1 MDTPFRGNPVTSPFA
16 ANRIIP
22 SGPRSPCYFV
32 GGGGPGD
39 SPTRIFRWNLQ
50 WILLFFV
57 FFSSM
62 EFIGCFKGFAGI

>member
-39 SPTRIFRWNLQ
+39 SPHSDFP
-50 WILLFFV
+50 
-57 FFSSM
+57 M
-62 EFIGCFKGFAGI
+62 EFTRDFAVFCFFFLHGIYRMF